1 MLSRMKEYI
10 SKIKCA
16 FRTINI
22 INAKMAEVLDM
33 LQDGQKLLDITE
45 KSIIEQKASIDKIAQ
60 TIVLNREHN
69 DKRFYEIEKCLT
81 KLDDKDAYVNF
92 EYLYLLNNTDH
103 KILLAGFYGARNLG
117 DELMMQKVYRDLN
130 IDKSRVYVLMCDN
143 PELNVFRYP
152 GMNMLHYPKT
162 RFDYS
167 FLADQFECVIFGG
180 GAIIDDVMY
189 REKGS
194 FTFDMGKIFAELGSA
209 FIQREKKVYSLGL
222 STSRELT
229 DEEYIDKVKNIIGR
243 SSYFS
248 VRDKYSAELL
258 HKITGQDIRQIN
270 DIVLTYD
277 RLVIDDTRKP
287 DRLIIGIIWICYVD
301 LREQLY
307 YLLKELLIFY
317 TEINLE
323 IRLIPFYD
331 YCNCDYYFYLK
342 TKEDFGNDERITL
355 TDMPGTFDEIYRELM
370 TCDLI
375 LSMRYHGA
383 LIGLMTGRRTYSLLY
398 GDHRHYYN
406 KMLDLYEKF
415 DHKEDLFSSVEALC
429 EHVKTNDICSR
440 QTETLISPDFDNSEY
455 ERIIK
460 EICNGMNN

>member
-167 FLADQFECVIFGG
+167 FLADQFECVVFGG

-189 REKGS
+189 RE
-194 FTFDMGKIFAELGSA
+194 
-209 FIQREKKVYSLGL
+209 
-222 STSRELT
+222 
-229 DEEYIDKVKNIIGR
+229 
-243 SSYFS
+243 
-248 VRDKYSAELL
+248 
-258 HKITGQDIRQIN
+258 
-270 DIVLTYD
+270 
-277 RLVIDDTRKP
+277 
-287 DRLIIGIIWICYVD
+287 
-301 LREQLY
+301 
-307 YLLKELLIFY
+307 
-317 TEINLE
+317 
-323 IRLIPFYD
+323 
-331 YCNCDYYFYLK
+331 
-342 TKEDFGNDERITL
+342 
-355 TDMPGTFDEIYRELM
+355 
-370 TCDLI
+370 
-375 LSMRYHGA
+375 
-383 LIGLMTGRRTYSLLY
+383 
-398 GDHRHYYN
+398 
-406 KMLDLYEKF
+406 
-415 DHKEDLFSSVEALC
+415 
-429 EHVKTNDICSR
+429 
-440 QTETLISPDFDNSEY
+440 
-455 ERIIK
+455 
-460 EICNGMNN
+460 